1 MNKGG
6 EVYFP
11 RSSTWCIL
19 FDFFLSK
26 LNYRLQLAIEDH
38 HVDFVGHMYCQ
49 QTLRRAWYEKLPWKQ
64 ASTLS
69 KFIHFCIQM
78 AMAPFLAIVI
88 GLKSSIKSAG
98 IRPGSVSFCNE

>member
-1 MNKGG
+1 MKFI
-6 EVYFP
+6 FP
-11 RSSTWCIL
+11 GLAPGAFYLI
-19 FDFFLSK
+19 FLSK

-64 ASTLS
+64 ASTFS
-69 KFIHFCIQM
+69 RFIHFCIQM
-78 AMAPFLAIVI
+78 VMAPFLAIVI

>member
-1 MNKGG
+1 MRFI
-6 EVYFP
+6 FP
-11 RSSTWCIL
+11 GLAPGPFCLI
-19 FDFFLSK
+19 FLSK

-64 ASTLS
+64 ASTFS
-69 KFIHFCIQM
+69 RFIHFCIQM
-78 AMAPFLAIVI
+78 VMAPFLAIVI

-98 IRPGSVSFCNE
+98 IRPGSVSFL